1 MRLEVPLRGN
11 IIHWVYLWTD
21 CWEKYLNLRDGQTK
35 TGKLDGWMDLI
46 DIIRASSA
54 AHINKFWKELERCWP
69 WSGRPRPT
77 TLQPPRSNGKTRGCY
92 CSCKL
97 LIMGGEGT
105 ETCWATHKPQ
115 VINLWNCCILLVN
128 PLKPKL
134 NPICYLLAL
143 LAHHFLHVS
152 RIRVKSL
159 TIRLLMSYIYGAPI
173 IDVSR
178 SHTTTQHSR

>member
-1 MRLEVPLRGN
+1 VRLEVPLRGN

-115 VINLWNCCILLVN
+115 VINLWKCCILLVDLFESYDDARTCERQILEGWIN
-128 PLKPKL
+128 ANRWTLAAHLGLTHLQDITTEYTILAETL
-134 NPICYLLAL
+134 NERDCP
-143 LAHHFLHVS
+143 V
-152 RIRVKSL
+152 
-159 TIRLLMSYIYGAPI
+159 
-173 IDVSR
+173 
-178 SHTTTQHSR
+178 